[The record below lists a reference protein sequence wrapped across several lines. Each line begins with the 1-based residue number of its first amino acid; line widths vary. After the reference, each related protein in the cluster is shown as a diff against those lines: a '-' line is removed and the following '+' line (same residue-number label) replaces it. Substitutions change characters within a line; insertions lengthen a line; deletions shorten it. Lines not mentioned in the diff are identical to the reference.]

1 MHQLVSKLRSWH
13 LTDLMEEFES
23 FVKES
28 LKIPFR
34 WQVQETS
41 IFVLKLQNSQIMAQ
55 LQGDQNGENPMV
67 EYIAAK

>member
-1 MHQLVSKLRSWH
+1 
-13 LTDLMEEFES
+13 MEEFES

-28 LKIPFR
+28 LKITFR

-55 LQGDQNGENPMV
+55 LQGDQNGENFIVDVTSQNAIPRSKEKMTLTN
-67 EYIAAK
+67 I